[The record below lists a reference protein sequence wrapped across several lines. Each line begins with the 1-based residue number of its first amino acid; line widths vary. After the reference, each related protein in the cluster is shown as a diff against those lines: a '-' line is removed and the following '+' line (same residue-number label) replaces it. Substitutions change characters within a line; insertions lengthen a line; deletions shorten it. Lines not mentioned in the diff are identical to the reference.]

1 MKLFESDLAE
11 AIYEIIANTSFR
23 DEGEQLLHEIR
34 VDDEKDW
41 NFELDKTNAKITIRN
56 EDEEFE
62 IIFHKTRKNTP
73 Y

>member
-1 MKLFESDLAE
+1 MKLFESDLAQ

-34 VDDEKDW
+34 VDEQDW

-62 IIFHKTRKNTP
+62 IIFHKTRKNTQH
-73 Y
+73 

>member
-34 VDDEKDW
+34 VDEQDC
-41 NFELDKTNAKITIRN
+41 NFELEKTNAKITIRN

>member
-34 VDDEKDW
+34 VDEQAWDV
-41 NFELDKTNAKITIRN
+41 ELDKTNAKITIRN